1 MISTQQWMLTSVLG
15 ITAAPAKRTPS
26 RSWYWRA
33 ARRLGAWI
41 SQQRVKAAKLVPE
54 RVEELSVLGMRWS

>member
-1 MISTQQWMLTSVLG
+1 MLTSVLG

-33 ARRLGAWI
+33 AARRLGAWI
-41 SQQRVKAAKLVPE
+41 SQQRVKAAKQVPE